1 MKLETRDRYLESL
14 KKVEES
20 LNGFNYDEKEL
31 QNLILEIK
39 KQELL
44 VPVIGNFSAG
54 KSSLINEFLGEKSLS
69 VAITPETSIATELRY
84 STINKIEAYKEEE
97 IFKDININD
106 EDELKSNKYIKMY
119 LNNKRLKDIEPLVL
133 VDMPGFNSPV
143 DLHNDAILNYIE
155 KGSYFIVLISSEE
168 GTISRNLLLELENI
182 KRLRCGFSIVLSKAN
197 LRSKEDINL
206 IKQNLKDEVEYLGYD
221 KEIIEARKEGKV
233 VFEEILSS
241 INPDDIFREK
251 FKDRIILFLMTT
263 CDLLD
268 TQIKCIQQTRD
279 VNEREIAK
287 LREEVEKIRKERD
300 KTILELKNGVDE
312 EVEKILSE
320 IENRIYNNTDL
331 IIKDRNGVEIESII
345 KNVLIKRG
353 VEFNERINFKLREEF
368 YQSSE
373 GKNFK
378 KTFEKYIGSS
388 IDLLLKFKNSNK
400 VNESKKVIKAIKYIS
415 KNKENI
421 MLLASGILDSVS
433 YFNDK
438 KNKKNEIINN
448 FIPNMKK
455 SMKDKL
461 KENFVGSINEIVEE
475 KTIIYENEINEKISL
490 IENIMSNNDNVNI
503 SEYIEKYNSFKSK
516 MEIELK
522 KI

>member
-182 KRLRCGFSIVLSKAN
+182 KKLRCGFSIVLSKAN

-241 INPDDIFREK
+241 INPDDIFRER

-279 VNEREIAK
+279 VNEREISK

-300 KTILELKNGVDE
+300 KTILELKSSVDE
-312 EVEKILSE
+312 EVEKVLSE
-320 IENRIYNNTDL
+320 IENRIYNDIDL

-353 VEFNERINFKLREEF
+353 VEFNERINFKLGEEF
-368 YQSSE
+368 YKSNGINIE
-373 GKNFK
+373 G
-378 KTFEKYIGSS
+378 IAALLS
-388 IDLLLKFKNSNK
+388 IVSFFNITGF
-400 VNESKKVIKAIKYIS
+400 VAKAIK
-415 KNKENI
+415 
-421 MLLASGILDSVS
+421 ILSTIVS
-433 YFNDK
+433 SIIGLDLFDK
-438 KNKKNEIINN
+438 KTNSKDKVINN
-448 FIPNMKK
+448 LISDIRH
-455 SMKDKL
+455 SMKDRL
-461 KENFVGSINEIVEE
+461 KKYFVESIDKIVEE
-475 KTIIYENEINEKISL
+475 KTIIYEKEINEKISL
-490 IENIMSNNDNVNI
+490 IENIISNNDEANI
-503 SEYIEKYNSFKSK
+503 GKEIEKYNSQKNSIK
-516 MEIELK
+516 LVLK

>member
-287 LREEVEKIRKERD
+287 LREEVEKIRKE
-300 KTILELKNGVDE
+300 
-312 EVEKILSE
+312 
-320 IENRIYNNTDL
+320 L
-331 IIKDRNGVEIESII
+331 IS
-345 KNVLIKRG
+345 
-353 VEFNERINFKLREEF
+353 
-368 YQSSE
+368 
-373 GKNFK
+373 
-378 KTFEKYIGSS
+378 GSS
-388 IDLLLKFKNSNK
+388 
-400 VNESKKVIKAIKYIS
+400 
-415 KNKENI
+415 NI
-421 MLLASGILDSVS
+421 VQLSHLNMQ
-433 YFNDK
+433 
-438 KNKKNEIINN
+438 II
-448 FIPNMKK
+448 
-455 SMKDKL
+455 
-461 KENFVGSINEIVEE
+461 
-475 KTIIYENEINEKISL
+475 
-490 IENIMSNNDNVNI
+490 
-503 SEYIEKYNSFKSK
+503 
-516 MEIELK
+516 
-522 KI
+522 

>member
-1 MKLETRDRYLESL
+1 MINIQIFLYTYHTRDEMKLETRDRYLESL

-106 EDELKSNKYIKMY
+106 ENELKSNKYIKMY

-353 VEFNERINFKLREEF
+353 VEFNERINFKLGEEF
-368 YQSSE
+368 YQSNGINIE
-373 GKNFK
+373 G
-378 KTFEKYIGSS
+378 ILALLS
-388 IDLLLKFKNSNK
+388 IVSFFS
-400 VNESKKVIKAIKYIS
+400 VTGFVAKVIK
-415 KNKENI
+415 
-421 MLLASGILDSVS
+421 ILPIVS
-433 YFNDK
+433 SIIGLDLFDK
-438 KNKKNEIINN
+438 KTNSKEEVINKLISDIRH
-448 FIPNMKK
+448 

-461 KENFVGSINEIVEE
+461 KENFVESIDKIVEE
-475 KTIIYENEINEKISL
+475 KTIIYEKEINEKISL
-490 IENIMSNNDNVNI
+490 IENIISNNDEANI
-503 SEYIEKYNSFKSK
+503 GKEIEKYNSQKNS
-516 MEIELK
+516 IEVVLK

>member
-1 MKLETRDRYLESL
+1 MKLETRNCYLESL

-44 VPVIGNFSAG
+44 VPIIGNFSAG
-54 KSSLINEFLGEKSLS
+54 KSSLINEFLGENSLR

-133 VDMPGFNSPV
+133 VDMPGFNSSV

-197 LRSKEDINL
+197 LRSKEDVNL

-241 INPDDIFREK
+241 INPDDIFRER

-279 VNEREIAK
+279 VNEREISK
-287 LREEVEKIRKERD
+287 LREEVEKIRKEMD
-300 KTILELKNGVDE
+300 KTILELKSSVDE
-312 EVEKILSE
+312 EVEKVLSE
-320 IENRIYNNTDL
+320 IENRIYNDIDL

-353 VEFNERINFKLREEF
+353 VEFNERINFKLGEEF
-368 YQSSE
+368 YKSSE

-378 KTFEKYIGSS
+378 KIFEKYIGLS
-388 IDLLLKFKNSNK
+388 IDLLPKFENSNK
-400 VNESKKVIKAIKYIS
+400 VNESNKLIKIIKRILN
-415 KNKENI
+415 NKENI
-421 MLLASGILDSVS
+421 MLLASEISDIVS

-438 KNKKNEIINN
+438 KNIKKEIINN
-448 FIPNMKK
+448 LIPDIKH

-461 KENFVGSINEIVEE
+461 KENFVESIDKIVEE
-475 KTIIYENEINEKISL
+475 KTIIYENEINEKIYL